1 MAPAWDVSPEGLARD
16 TDVEAYRSGGP
27 GGQHKNKTETAIRLV
42 HRPSGVRVVSTDS
55 RSRLQNLA
63 TAFERLAE
71 KLRVLMIVKKPRK
84 ATKPGKG
91 AERRRLQAK
100 THRKTIK
107 ATRRAPGDD

>member
-1 MAPAWDVSPEGLARD
+1 MAPSWDLSPEGLARD

-42 HRPSGVRVVSTDS
+42 HRPSGLRVVSTDS

-63 TAFERLAE
+63 TAFERLEA
-71 KLRVLMIVKKPRK
+71 KLRASMVVQKPRK

-107 ATRRAPGDD
+107 ASRRTPKDE